1 MTPESPSYDPRID
14 GLLNSL
20 RKIDEQ
26 LEFASGDFDETIKLR
41 EHQRELRA
49 VAAKLGQ
56 QARTPA
62 EIARQ
67 LDHLRRLRHEL
78 LSGHVSVGHVGGG
91 NGPGGGG
98 IEPRDVFA
106 MNEAIDEAWGRADL
120 ERQIEKLEAEL
131 ERTGGSM
138 SHPELGSRLIS
149 RLPALLWLVAIPIL
163 AVAAFL
169 WLDRPPGVVTAE
181 VVESSVESTATGLV
195 GNVTWVDDDGIRRVR
210 SVELT
215 SEHVTAGYVELTVD
229 AGGEARVLD
238 PARGPSATVLLVVAL
253 IGLAFA
259 AVVVATVRGFGY
271 VRGTGSYGEMDPD
284 DVKES
289 HAFYWRD

>member
-1 MTPESPSYDPRID
+1 MTQESPSYDPRLD
-14 GLLNSL
+14 DLLQSL

-26 LEFASGDFDETIKLR
+26 LDAASGDFDETIKLR

-49 VAAKLGQ
+49 VAAGLGQ
-56 QARTPA
+56 MARTPA
-62 EIARQ
+62 EIASQ
-67 LDHLRRLRHEL
+67 LDHLKRLRHEL
-78 LSGHVSVGHVGGG
+78 LSGHVSVGHVGGE

-106 MNEAIDEAWGRADL
+106 MNEAIGDAWGRADL

-131 ERTGGSM
+131 ERAGGSM
-138 SHPELGSRLIS
+138 SRPETGSRLIS
-149 RLPALLWLVAIPIL
+149 RLPALLWLVGIPVL

-181 VVESSVESTATGLV
+181 VVESTVESTDAGLV
-195 GNVTWVDDDGIRRVR
+195 GNVTWVDADGVRRVWT
-210 SVELT
+210 VELT
-215 SEHVTAGYVELTVD
+215 SEHVAAGYIELTVD
-229 AGGEARVLD
+229 EGGEVRVVA
-238 PARGPSATVLLVVAL
+238 PAQGPSATVLVVVAI

-271 VRGTGSYGEMDPD
+271 VQGTGRYGEMEPD